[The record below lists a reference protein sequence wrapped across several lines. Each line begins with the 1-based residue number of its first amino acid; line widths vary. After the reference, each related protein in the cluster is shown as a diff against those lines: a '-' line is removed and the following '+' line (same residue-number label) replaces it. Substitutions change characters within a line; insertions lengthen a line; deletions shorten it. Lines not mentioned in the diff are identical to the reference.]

1 MSPIKAV
8 LAAVLCGALAVSSA
22 QAGETLRTL
31 KENIFVCVSPQA
43 YDEAMVRVQGLNGQE
58 LEDLKKELGE
68 NKQCMFVDAEIVEG
82 IMAPFAVVLERN
94 GSKVQVQFV
103 VTFRERR
110 ALLHRMINRYVLV
123 GWTEESNL
131 TPRKIL

>member
-1 MSPIKAV
+1 
-8 LAAVLCGALAVSSA
+8 
-22 QAGETLRTL
+22 
-31 KENIFVCVSPQA
+31 
-43 YDEAMVRVQGLNGQE
+43 
-58 LEDLKKELGE
+58 
-68 NKQCMFVDAEIVEG
+68 MFVDGEIVEG

>member
-1 MSPIKAV
+1 MSPSKAV